1 MLGSIGRMLR
11 QVGIDTVIL
20 KSDLPDTDE
29 CIKFSQ
35 REDRIILTASK
46 QLAARVSSII
56 SDSFSF

>member
-1 MLGSIGRMLR
+1 MLVSIGRLLR

-20 KSDLPDTDE
+20 KSDLPPDTDE

-46 QLAARVSSII
+46 QLAARVSSI
-56 SDSFSF
+56 SQFS